1 MESQSFITKA
11 DEFKNNQIKECPY
24 CNAIVPLSEYDDHMF
39 CHQIDG
45 QENGQQG
52 FNINNYGIQIN
63 SCNNNNSN
71 SINSINNNNNVMNI
85 NSNINSNNINSN
97 NSLMNNNNN
106 NNNHNNDNNYSL
118 FQDNNISQPYI
129 NPVSQQI
136 NSINVINDNNNQNNQ
151 INQISHINH
160 NNQNNQNNNP
170 NFNSNNNINN
180 NNKNNNIPNS
190 NEGSFIDKI
199 KNYFIPQIKNTIN
212 SNNNNQNNNVRDI
225 MNIPIEQ
232 LSPDERAERNRIEE
246 QRAYEKKILG
256 IANSESKIQAED
268 SRSNGEKITDF
279 IQNNSNA
286 ILATID
292 IIGCLTLHT
301 PSIART
307 VSRVAN
313 FVGEQYSN
321 YMNSNNSSGNNV
333 NDVESN
339 DYNNIIRQH
348 PELKKKDK
356 DVDTI
361 IKFLPVSEIKEIK
374 LNPDNNNNNT
384 KCIICLSE
392 FEIGDQVSAL
402 PCAHVF
408 HSECIASWLK
418 KHCQCPVCKFDI
430 TLKSLIGAI

>member
-1 MESQSFITKA
+1 MESFLPKT

-24 CNAIVPLSEYDDHMF
+24 CNAIIPLSEYDDHMF

-52 FNINNYGIQIN
+52 FNINNYGIQT
-63 SCNNNNSN
+63 NNNNQNLN
-71 SINSINNNNNVMNI
+71 SINYN
-85 NSNINSNNINSN
+85 NNINSN
-97 NSLMNNNNN
+97 NFNNNINLANNNNN
-106 NNNHNNDNNYSL
+106 NTENNFSL

-129 NPVSQQI
+129 NPDSQKI
-136 NSINVINDNNNQNNQ
+136 NSINAINENINNNQINIINPYNQNNIQNFNNINDISNNNNNQN
-151 INQISHINH
+151 
-160 NNQNNQNNNP
+160 
-170 NFNSNNNINN
+170 FNSNINNTNN
-180 NNKNNNIPNS
+180 NNNYNNIPYS
-190 NEGSFIDKI
+190 SQESFIDKI
-199 KNYFIPQIKNTIN
+199 KNYFVSQNN
-212 SNNNNQNNNVRDI
+212 NNNNNNNNQNNQNNNERDI
-225 MNIPIEQ
+225 MNIPREQ
-232 LSPDERAERNRIEE
+232 LSPEERAIRNRIEE
-246 QRAYEKKILG
+246 QKAYEKKILG
-256 IANSESKIQAED
+256 IVNSESQIQMQD
-268 SRSNGEKITDF
+268 NRSTGEKVTDF

-307 VSRVAN
+307 ITRVAG
-313 FVGEQYSN
+313 FVGEQYN
-321 YMNSNNSSGNNV
+321 NFMNSSSDKSGNINLE
-333 NDVESN
+333 ND

-374 LNPDNNNNNT
+374 LNPDNINNNT
-384 KCIICLSE
+384 KCVICLSD

-402 PCAHVF
+402 PCCHVF
-408 HSECIASWLK
+408 HTECIASWLK

-430 TLKSLIGAI
+430 TLKSLIGGF